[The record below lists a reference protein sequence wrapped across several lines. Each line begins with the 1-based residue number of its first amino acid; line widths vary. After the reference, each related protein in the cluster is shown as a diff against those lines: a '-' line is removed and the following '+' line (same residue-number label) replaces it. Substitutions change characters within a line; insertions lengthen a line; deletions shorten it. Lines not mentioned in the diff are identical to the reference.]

1 MDKDLQDFENRQR
14 LFISQRLEKHSKDIS
29 EYVDKKVDE
38 SEGRIISYVDNKVNE
53 SEGRIISYVDNKVNE
68 SEGKIISYVDQKSA
82 EVLNAS
88 AEAHQ
93 EILARLARIE
103 SRLD

>member
-29 EYVDKKVDE
+29 EYVDKKV
-38 SEGRIISYVDNKVNE
+38 NE
-53 SEGRIISYVDNKVNE
+53 SERR
-68 SEGKIISYVDQKSA
+68 IISYVDQKSA

-88 AEAHQ
+88 AEAHK
-93 EILARLARIE
+93 EILARLERIE
-103 SRLD
+103 SRLE